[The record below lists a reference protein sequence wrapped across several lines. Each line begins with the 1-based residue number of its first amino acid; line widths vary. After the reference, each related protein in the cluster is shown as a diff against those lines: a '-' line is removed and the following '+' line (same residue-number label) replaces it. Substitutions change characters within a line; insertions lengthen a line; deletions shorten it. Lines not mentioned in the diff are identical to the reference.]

1 MNEAGSGSELEALR
15 RRVTSLEQEN
25 ADLRERLG
33 PSAPPAGSSRARR
46 PHNFWA
52 NVCFAVATI
61 LVPVSILAMFVKAE
75 VTDSGRYV
83 DTVAPLATEPP
94 IQSYVADRVTTRL
107 FEEVDVEQYVREALP
122 DRAQRLTGPIA
133 NGFESFTRE
142 ATTRILESEQFERL
156 WVEANELAHEQMV
169 KLLTDQGENVEVSR
183 GGEVK
188 VDLSGV
194 AEQVQQRLSERGVDL
209 FEQIPTERL
218 SAEVTVF
225 RSEGL
230 YRARRVVGALETAAF
245 VLPVLTIA
253 LFGLAIWLSE
263 SRRRGFVKAAV
274 GLTLGVGILAAV
286 LAIGRTLYL
295 DAAVDGGIPEEAAA
309 AVWDTILRY
318 LHTSIRNAL
327 LIGIVVVLAVFLA
340 GPSRPAVGFRR
351 TVRRGVDRL
360 GAETDRAGWRVL
372 GANELVRRYR
382 AALRIGVGVATVAI
396 LVWWSYPTPRV
407 IVVAALV
414 ALLALAVV
422 EFFGRTPKNE
432 VTIATRPPA
441 SAA

>member
-1 MNEAGSGSELEALR
+1 MTDTGMQLEELQ
-15 RRVTSLEQEN
+15 RRVASLEQEN
-25 ADLRERLG
+25 AELREQLG
-33 PSAPPAGSSRARR
+33 AAEGAAVGGTGVARSRRA
-46 PHNFWA
+46 HGFWA
-52 NVCFAVATI
+52 NVCFVVATI
-61 LVPVSILAMFVKAE
+61 LVPISILAMFVKAE
-75 VTDSGRYV
+75 VTDSSRYV

-107 FEEVDVEQYVREALP
+107 FEEVDLEQYVREALP
-122 DRAQRLTGPIA
+122 ERAQRLTGPIA
-133 NGFESFTRE
+133 NGFEGFTRE
-142 ATTRILESEQFERL
+142 ATTRILESEQFETL
-156 WVEANELAHEQMV
+156 WVQANRLAHEQMV
-169 KLLTDQGENVEVSR
+169 KVLTDQGENVEVSR
-183 GGEVK
+183 GGEVT

-209 FEQIPTERL
+209 FERIPAERL
-218 SAEVTVF
+218 STEVTVF
-225 RSEGL
+225 RSEGI

-295 DAAVDGGIPEEAAA
+295 DAAVDGGIPEGAAA

-318 LHTSIRNAL
+318 LHTSIRNVL

-351 TVRRGVDRL
+351 LVQRGVDRL
-360 GAETDRAGWRVL
+360 GAATDRAGWQAL
-372 GANELVRRYR
+372 GANEAVRRYR
-382 AALRIGVGVATVAI
+382 TALRIGVVVATVAI
-396 LVWWSYPTPRV
+396 LIWWAYPTPRV
-407 IVVAALV
+407 IFVAAIV
-414 ALLALAVV
+414 ALLALVVV
-422 EFFGRTPKNE
+422 EFFGRERSPGR
-432 VTIATRPPA
+432 RPPT
-441 SAA
+441 AAPA

>member
-1 MNEAGSGSELEALR
+1 MTDTGSELDALR
-15 RRVTSLEQEN
+15 RRVASLEQEN

-33 PSAPPAGSSRARR
+33 PSAPPAAPPRR

-52 NVCFAVATI
+52 NVCFVVATI

-75 VTDSGRYV
+75 VTDSSRYV

-133 NGFESFTRE
+133 NGFEGFTRE

-156 WVEANELAHEQMV
+156 WVEANQLAHEQMV
-169 KLLTDQGENVEVSR
+169 KLLTDKGENVDVSR

-209 FEQIPTERL
+209 FERIPTERL
-218 SAEVTVF
+218 STEVTVF

-230 YRARRVVGALETAAF
+230 YRARRLVGALETAAF

-253 LFGLAIWLSE
+253 LFGLAIWLSQ
-263 SRRRGFVKAAV
+263 SRRRGFVKAAI
-274 GLTLGVGILAAV
+274 GLTLGVGLLAAV

-295 DAAVDGGIPEEAAA
+295 DAAVDGGIPEDAAA
-309 AVWDTILRY
+309 AVWDTILRF
-318 LHTSIRNAL
+318 LHTSIRNVL

-351 TVRRGVDRL
+351 LVQRGVDRL
-360 GAETDRAGWRVL
+360 GAQTDRAGWRAL
-372 GANELVRRYR
+372 GANEAVRRYR
-382 AALRIGVGVATVAI
+382 PALRIGVAVVTVAI
-396 LVWWSYPTPRV
+396 LIWWSYPTPRV
-407 IVVAALV
+407 LFVATLV
-414 ALLALAVV
+414 ALFVLAAV
-422 EFFGRTPKNE
+422 EFFGRTPPSE
-432 VTIATRPPA
+432 APLAPSPPA